1 MSASSSF
8 RNKFRSLVLTLA
20 VAAAASGCSKAED
33 ELPDPATPGAYIA
46 AKESATGRYRL
57 YHVVAAD
64 PLPEPLGTRLHL
76 VAYDETT
83 EDFNAAK
90 RVFKHGTLHP
100 IHENVVVL
108 ARDFFQR
115 DHRVVGYRPLKKDDG
130 PAKASSN

>member
-1 MSASSSF
+1 MSVSSSF
-8 RNKFRSLVLTLA
+8 RSKFRALVLSLA
-20 VAAAASGCSKAED
+20 VALAASACSKAEA
-33 ELPDPATPGAYIA
+33 ELPTPTTPGAYIA

-83 EDFNAAK
+83 KDFDEAK
-90 RVFKHGTLHP
+90 RVFKHGALHP
-100 IHENVVVL
+100 IHETVIVL

-115 DHRVVGYRPLKKDDG
+115 DHRVVGYRPLKKDE
-130 PAKASSN
+130 PAKSAAN